1 MNKKLNMLFGI
12 LLITA
17 FVLSACG
24 GGAATEAPATEAP
37 MTEAPATEAPATE
50 APTEA
55 APAAPDATLRVWA
68 DDTRARTGHR
78 SGESGARGG
87 ACRAERRAR

>member
-1 MNKKLNMLFGI
+1 MKTKMQLLFSF

-24 GGAATEAPATEAP
+24 GAPATEAP
-37 MTEAPATEAPATE
+37 VEPTAAPTAAPTE

-55 APAAPDATLRVWA
+55 PT
-68 DDTRARTGHR
+68 
-78 SGESGARGG
+78 
-87 ACRAERRAR
+87 